1 MQPTETQTPIEY
13 MRKLIALT
21 SLLVTT
27 FVFAGCA
34 GDTNKTAYGPKQSN
48 FLGIVKTE
56 KANYTPSTVN
66 TFAIHTDEL
75 DSRQNYSGDKT
86 TLLWGLVTIKDY

>member
-1 MQPTETQTPIEY
+1 
-13 MRKLIALT
+13 MRKLIVLT
-21 SLLVTT
+21 SLLVTA

-56 KANYTPSTVN
+56 KSNYSQTGAT
-66 TFAIHTDEL
+66 TFAVHTDEVV
-75 DSRQNYSGDKT
+75 SRQNYSGDKT
-86 TLLWGLVTIKDY
+86 TYLWGLVAIKDY